1 MSFRLSSLAS
11 SNLHI
16 NEIITTQK
24 NMLEYQTQI
33 TTQKVSQDYAG
44 IATESRRVINLE
56 NTRDEL
62 ERYIKTNDH
71 QQTRLDIASTAI
83 EHMRKSVNTLKNQL
97 AVFNQNM
104 SKAKD
109 EVDSIQAAAFRSYQ
123 DLRDMLSVE
132 VDGRYLFA
140 GSRAATDPVNFKYT
154 TLAEFQAVYDGA
166 RVTVPTT
173 RSAHLERF
181 SFSEDELNKTKQFI
195 DPSSFL
201 QFRQDS
207 DGDTTTAASSTIT
220 ASSAL
225 FANVTTGSTITV
237 ANTTSNN
244 GSYTVNSIS
253 ADGRTITI
261 NTELLT
267 TESAVAASSVVYR
280 DPSEPTKTVTLGTS
294 NYGTLA
300 FNRSNSTI
308 TAANS
313 NSLSDIPVGAYFT
326 IAGTSKNNGTFTVKT
341 NNGTNIVVETV
352 SLADEGLSSG
362 NTFFDMFTDTDV
374 NFTASS
380 KTITVRR
387 SGTSTAV
394 ADIFNGLA
402 VGDKV
407 TIAGSGSNNNT
418 LTVASVSA
426 DGSAIT
432 VDESLTDETDTS
444 GLTVTGSGNAFTYTS
459 GTRVVFTNVGA
470 AGNDTIAIQNNSG
483 TAVAGAFSNLSV
495 GMTVNAS
502 GTASNNS
509 AFTITAISANGS
521 TITVAENITTTESD
535 TNGAELKAYS
545 ASGSIS
551 ATPYYNGDEF
561 SLSHRLNETRSFE
574 FDVNAASSAFEKAL
588 RGIKLIMQGGY
599 GSEGSL
605 ENHDD
610 RISSALWMLNA
621 SLEVTAAGT
630 PPFGDETEGSF
641 EQIQYDVGYNQVLLD
656 QTNKRH
662 KSFVAFLNDAIADT
676 ENIDPAEAITRML
689 DEQRALEASFQTFA
703 RMRQMS
709 LVNFL

>member
-1 MSFRLSSLAS
+1 MALRLSSLAS

-16 NEIITTQK
+16 NEILNTQK
-24 NMLEYQTQI
+24 NMLELQTQI
-33 TTQKVSQDYAG
+33 TTQKISQDYAG

-56 NTRDEL
+56 NTRNLL
-62 ERYIKTNDH
+62 ERYVKTNDH
-71 QQTRLDIASTAI
+71 QQTRLNIASTAI
-83 EHMRKSVNTLKNQL
+83 EHMRKSVNNLKNHL
-97 AVFNQNM
+97 SVFNQNM
-104 SKAKD
+104 PKGKD
-109 EVDSIQAAAFRSYQ
+109 DVDGIQDAAFRAYQ

-132 VDGRYLFA
+132 VDGRYLFS
-140 GSRAATDPVNFKYT
+140 GSRAATDPVTFKYS
-154 TLAEFQAVYDGA
+154 TLAEFQSAYDGA
-166 RVTVPTT
+166 RVTIPTT

-181 SFSEDELNKTKQFI
+181 SFSEDELNKNKQFV

-201 QFRQDS
+201 QFTQDS
-207 DGDTTTAASSTIT
+207 DGDTATSASSTIT

-237 ANTTSNN
+237 ANSSSND
-244 GSYTVNSIS
+244 GDYTVS
-253 ADGRTITI
+253 AVSSDGRTVTI

-267 TESAVAASSVVYR
+267 TESAVAATSVVYR
-280 DPSEPTKTVTLGTS
+280 NTSDPYKSETLGAGD
-294 NYGTLA
+294 YGTLA
-300 FNRSNSTI
+300 FNRSNNTI
-308 TAANS
+308 TAGTS

-326 IAGTSKNNGTFTVKT
+326 IAGTSKNDGTYTVKT
-341 NNGTNIVVETV
+341 NNGTNVVVETV
-352 SLADEGLSSG
+352 KLTDEGLSSG

-380 KTITVRR
+380 KTITVRQ

-407 TIAGSGSNNNT
+407 IVASSSSNNNT
-418 LTVASVSA
+418 LTVASVSS

-432 VDESLTDETDTS
+432 VEESLVDETDTS

-459 GTRVVFTNVGA
+459 GTRVVFANVGG
-470 AGNDTIAIQNNSG
+470 AGSDTIQIQDNSG
-483 TAVAGAFSNLSV
+483 TAVTGAFSNLAV
-495 GMTVNAS
+495 GMKVNAS

-521 TITVAENITTTESD
+521 TITVAENISTAETDTT
-535 TNGAELKAYS
+535 GAELKVYS
-545 ASGSIS
+545 ASGSVS
-551 ATPYYNGDEF
+551 STPYYNGDDF
-561 SLSHRLNETRSFE
+561 SLSHRLNSTRSFE

-605 ENHDD
+605 ENNDD
-610 RISSALWMLNA
+610 RVANALWMLNS

-630 PPFGDETEGSF
+630 PPFGDEIEGSF
-641 EQIQYDVGYNQVLLD
+641 EQIQYDVGYDQVVID

-662 KSFVAFLNDAIADT
+662 STFIAFLNDSIADA
-676 ENIDPAEAITRML
+676 ENVDPAEAITRML